1 MKGRL
6 MLGWPFFECKTTEMK
21 RSLTAIITIGMTL
34 LQGVGAQEPG
44 ELTIN
49 EHEYF
54 DSRNLSVLAFHNI
67 YPVGMQGGIEI
78 IHHNL
83 RTATNGT
90 LDITRKQET
99 ELIPGVDVSH
109 QPIPPIS
116 NPERRIEG
124 NAIILPFS
132 YEEMDLEY
140 EIVVSP
146 LDKYGFEINVNF
158 LKPVDRSKVE
168 KAVFKMEFYPE
179 LFAGQ
184 SFISDNGFGVFPFVF
199 NGTMDQEAPVPYATG
214 SEFIFAP
221 EDERIRMK
229 ITSGSG
235 EMQLTD
241 SRSGTQRYWFTLN
254 CEADLAKTEGAVSLV
269 FTPYIIENWV
279 KPPMIAYSQLGYH
292 PRQEKVAILELDP
305 SVDEPGK
312 ISLLRLSDEG
322 KYLPV
327 LEIIPT
333 MWGEFLRYRYAEADF
348 SSISE
353 PGIYR
358 LSYENEV
365 TGPFKISRDIYG
377 KGPWEL
383 TLDLFYPVQ
392 MCHMKVIDR
401 DRVWHGACHLDDALQ
416 VPSPKPFFDGYR
428 QGEQSDTGFDPHTTI
443 PGLTRGGWHDAAD
456 DDIHYVSTGRAA
468 YDLALAF
475 EEFDLDRDQTRI
487 DFSKREVETYTP
499 DGIPDAIQQVIHGA
513 HWLVAHYRVS
523 DHAFPGVISSNWD
536 TYVTAADWGLHTD
549 NMFYNPDYPADSAD
563 GAFSGTLDDRYVF
576 TNRDTRRDYFAAAIL
591 SAISRV
597 TESFD
602 AELSLECLNTS
613 RKIWERESNREPVF
627 FRNVGTPRNLS
638 GERVNAAVEL
648 YLTTGESQY
657 LQYLE
662 DNWQVII
669 EEIEETG
676 WSVSRVVENVVDP
689 SLLSGFKDALR
700 RYGEE
705 REAIFAE
712 NPFGVHYEH
721 KVWGIGWNI
730 LWEAEKQYYLV
741 KHHPDIFDPQS
752 ILNSLAFVLGR
763 HPGNNISFVSGVGT
777 HRPIP
782 SFAVN
787 KMDYGYT
794 PGGVFSGTSL
804 VLPDFPELRE
814 DHPFLWQQSEIMIWG
829 ATPYLFSVLAADKL
843 LND

>member
-1 MKGRL
+1 
-6 MLGWPFFECKTTEMK
+6 MK
-21 RSLTAIITIGMTL
+21 RSLTIIAAIGMTL
-34 LQGVGAQEPG
+34 LQGIEAQDTG
-44 ELTIN
+44 RLSVN
-49 EHEYF
+49 EKEYL
-54 DSRNLSVLAFHNI
+54 DSKNLSVLAFHNI

-90 LDITRKQET
+90 LAITRKQET
-99 ELIPGVDVSH
+99 ELIPGVNASH
-109 QPIPPIS
+109 QPIPPIN

-124 NAIILPFS
+124 DHIVLPFK
-132 YEEMDLEY
+132 YDDVGLEY

-146 LDKYGFEINVNF
+146 TEQYGFEIHVNF
-158 LKPVDRSKVE
+158 LKPVDQSRIE
-168 KAVFKMEFYPE
+168 KAVFTMEFYPE

-199 NGTMDQEAPVPYATG
+199 NGTLEHGTPVPYATG
-214 SEFIFAP
+214 SEFVFAP

-229 ITSGSG
+229 IASRSG

-241 SRSGTQRYWFTLN
+241 SRSGSQRYWLTLN
-254 CEADLAKTEGAVSLV
+254 CEADLSKTEGAVSLV
-269 FTPYIIENWV
+269 FTPHIIENWV

-292 PRQEKVAILELDP
+292 PDQEKVAILELDP
-305 SVDEPGK
+305 AVNEPGK
-312 ISLLRLSDEG
+312 MSLLRLNVQGEYM
-322 KYLPV
+322 KVLELTPV
-327 LEIIPT
+327 L
-333 MWGEFLRYRYAEADF
+333 WGKFLRYQYAEADF
-348 SSISE
+348 SGIKE

-358 LSYENEV
+358 LSYENEM

-401 DRVWHGACHLDDALQ
+401 DRVWHGVCHLDDALQ

-428 QGEQSDTGFDPHTTI
+428 QGEQSESDFNAHTTI

-475 EEFDLDRDQTRI
+475 EEFDLDRDQTRV
-487 DFSKREVETYTP
+487 DFTKREVQTYTP

-513 HWLVAHYRVS
+513 QWLVAHYRVS

-536 TYVTAADWGLHTD
+536 TYVKAADWGLHTD
-549 NMFYNPDYPADSAD
+549 NMFYHPEYPADSAN
-563 GAFSGTLDDRYVF
+563 GTFSGRLDDRYVF

-597 TESFD
+597 IAPYD
-602 AELSLECLNTS
+602 AILADECLNTS
-613 RKIWERESNREPVF
+613 LKIWERESNREPVF
-627 FRNVGTPRNLS
+627 FRNVGTPGNLT
-638 GERVNAAVEL
+638 GQRVNAAVEL
-648 YLTTGESQY
+648 YLTTGDHQY
-657 LQYLE
+657 LNYLE
-662 DNWQVII
+662 TNRKEVFL
-669 EEIEETG
+669 EIKETG
-676 WSVSRVVENVVDP
+676 WTVSRVLGHVEEP
-689 SLLSGFKDALR
+689 SFSEQFKEALR
-700 RYGEE
+700 GYRDGLETVY
-705 REAIFAE
+705 AK
-712 NPFGVHYEH
+712 NPFGVEYDQQ
-721 KVWGIGWNI
+721 VWGIGWNI
-730 LWEAEKQYYLV
+730 LWEAEKHYYLV
-741 KHHPDIFDPQS
+741 KHHPDIFDRQY
-752 ILNSLAFVLGR
+752 IIDALAFVLGR
-763 HPGNNISFVSGVGT
+763 HPGNNISFVSGLGT

-782 SFAVN
+782 TFAVN

-804 VLPDFPELRE
+804 VLPDYPELRD

-843 LND
+843 LNP